1 MNAQRA
7 NSLWKVGASCD
18 LLLENF
24 PNLENSTEKARHQ
37 LSFCKS
43 SLKTQKL
50 TSVSFDEFS
59 LKVQFVGPGEQ
70 AWKLLK
76 IHNFKLES
84 FHTLKMTGETPEV
97 GSDKRKPREDRQNH
111 RYHRYHGSHT

>member
-1 MNAQRA
+1 M
-7 NSLWKVGASCD
+7 
-18 LLLENF
+18 
-24 PNLENSTEKARHQ
+24 
-37 LSFCKS
+37 SFCKS

-76 IHNFKLES
+76 IRNFKLES

-97 GSDKRKPREDRQNH
+97 RSNKGNQEKTDRIIDIRDIIDIMDLIYNIDLIDTMDLID
-111 RYHRYHGSHT
+111 R